1 VLPEARAWKHFHS
14 GGRAR
19 SSTQRRTRR
28 RGRHE
33 AEGRDE
39 AALVPRKKR
48 KRPAAEEVKG
58 PLVPRKMRKRP
69 AGEEVKGPLVA
80 RKKRKGPAARKK
92 SRGRRC
98 RGRRGR
104 GRQRGRSEGAA
115 GAEEDE

>member
-1 VLPEARAWKHFHS
+1 MRL
-14 GGRAR
+14 
-19 SSTQRRTRR
+19 STQRRTRR

-58 PLVPRKMRKRP
+58 LSVP
-69 AGEEVKGPLVA
+69 